1 MSKIMNYRIQELD
14 EFFVV
19 GQDIELTTSQRRN
32 LQISTS
38 FWRQFNTNLKT
49 LHLSQSG
56 HWIKYAFMERR
67 QGKLYYFCAIPQ
79 TSHIPIGFV
88 SKHIRSHKYMV
99 VEHTGPMNQIY
110 LTYGQIYEDIL
121 PQSQYV
127 PIKNEFIHFE
137 KYDYR
142 FHWNRDSSIIEIWI
156 PIQDENINNI
166 FE

>member
-38 FWRQFNTNLKT
+38 FWRQFNINLKT

-79 TSHIPIGFV
+79 TSHIPI
-88 SKHIRSHKYMV
+88 
-99 VEHTGPMNQIY
+99 
-110 LTYGQIYEDIL
+110 
-121 PQSQYV
+121 
-127 PIKNEFIHFE
+127 
-137 KYDYR
+137 
-142 FHWNRDSSIIEIWI
+142 
-156 PIQDENINNI
+156 
-166 FE
+166 